1 MAGGP
6 RRPALDLQLKATSL
20 QQGHEEVVRQETATV
35 RIPEGNVFD
44 VATVRTLME
53 LSRKRRHLM
62 RVSIR
67 DRGALSVVSP
77 AALSAYARA
86 AGWRRHEP
94 YREHSDVYVGESR
107 PEIIVPRTER
117 LGDYAS
123 VVATLIDTFA
133 GVTGQDELSV
143 YRSLATTDRDVV
155 RIRAAESDDG
165 SVTLN
170 DGVNLIGG
178 TCDLV
183 LSAACSLREPQ
194 PVYRAGANREAAD
207 LLKQM
212 RLGQTD
218 QGSFVVTLLTPVVPP
233 PMPALFP
240 DRDDRNAPIERRM
253 TRRLVEAVT
262 AARQATERAAAG
274 DDGAFEETVGS
285 GVSANLCEALVRIIE
300 PFPTLDVGV
309 SWARTRP
316 VAIPGTVVRF
326 GRADAA
332 LLREAARSLRDRAP
346 RPDMRLHGFVRRLK
360 RGEAGDDGTSSLL
373 AKIDGQRQ
381 SVVAVLEQAD
391 YERAVQAHRDRAL
404 VVLTGDLERTASG
417 GGC

>member
-1 MAGGP
+1 
-6 RRPALDLQLKATSL
+6 
-20 QQGHEEVVRQETATV
+20 
-35 RIPEGNVFD
+35 
-44 VATVRTLME
+44 
-53 LSRKRRHLM
+53 M

-67 DRGALSVVSP
+67 DRGALSAVSP

-86 AGWRRHEP
+86 TGWRRHEP
-94 YREHSDVYVGESR
+94 YGQHSDVYVGESR

-123 VVATLIDTFA
+123 VVATLVDTFA

-143 YRSLATTDRDVV
+143 YRSLATADRDVV
-155 RIRAAESDDG
+155 RVRAAEGDDG

-170 DGVNLIGG
+170 DGVDLIAGAR
-178 TCDLV
+178 DLV
-183 LSAACSLREPQ
+183 LWAACSLREPQ
-194 PVYRAGANREAAD
+194 PVHRAGANREAAE

-233 PMPALFP
+233 PMQALCP
-240 DRDDRNAPIERRM
+240 DPDDRNAPIERRM
-253 TRRLVEAVT
+253 TRRLVEAVS

-274 DDGAFEETVGS
+274 DDSAFEETVAS
-285 GVSANLCEALVRIIE
+285 GVSANLCEALVQIIE

-316 VAIPGTVVRF
+316 VAATGTVARF

-332 LLREAARSLRDRAP
+332 LLREAARSLRERAP
-346 RPDMRLHGFVRRLK
+346 RPEVHLHGFVRLLK
-360 RGEAGDDGTSSLL
+360 RGEAEDDGTIRL
-373 AKIDGQRQ
+373 ATDIDGQRQ
-381 SVVAVLEQAD
+381 SVVAVLERTD
-391 YERAVQAHRDRAL
+391 YERAVQAHRDRAP
-404 VVLTGDLERTASG
+404 VVLAGDLERTGQRWRLLNPHVEGVLRDDGPA
-417 GGC
+417 